1 MALRETSSEPQ
12 PSLSLNSSLPAPT
25 HSAMDDE
32 SNDIRPRRRRIVHV
46 SASEINGGAARGAYR
61 LHQAR
66 KKMGD
71 DSRMFVL
78 NQETD
83 DASTVRYQPQPGIR
97 PRLSRMLRKE
107 FLQRVQLPY
116 RETKPPG
123 CEHFR
128 DDRSP
133 YGSEIWS
140 QLPAADVINLHW
152 VSDFI
157 DYQGFFPLAAET
169 SLVWTLHDM
178 NPFTGGCHY
187 DLACG
192 RFQDGCGACPQLGS
206 ARLQD
211 LSRAVLQRKTRAL
224 GHLSN
229 KRVRIVAG
237 SRWLASEAR
246 KSTLLSRFDIRT
258 IHYGIDTQS
267 FHPRDRAALRTSL
280 HIPLSSFVVL
290 FAADHVHNRRKGFS
304 LLLEALQLISP
315 GREIHLL
322 SVGNGS
328 SPTDLPF
335 PHIQLGY
342 LTSDDMLSM
351 FYSAGDCFV
360 IPSLQE
366 VFGLTALEAMACE
379 TPIVGFSTGGIP
391 EMVRSGENGLLAP
404 TGDVV
409 SLARKIEWMI
419 DHPAEAGAMGKAGRA
434 MAEKEF
440 TIEHQAQSY
449 GQLYAELEETAGPPT
464 SRKSR

>member
-1 MALRETSSEPQ
+1 MALHETSSETQ
-12 PSLSLNSSLPAPT
+12 PSLSLDSSLSAPT
-25 HSAMDDE
+25 HSAMEDE
-32 SNDIRPRRRRIVHV
+32 SNAMRPRRRRIVHV
-46 SASEINGGAARGAYR
+46 SASDINGGAARGAYR

-71 DSRMFVL
+71 DSRIFVL
-78 NQETD
+78 NQETE
-83 DASTVRYQPQPGIR
+83 DASTVRYQPRPGIG

-107 FLQRVQLPY
+107 FLQRIHLRYQ
-116 RETKPPG
+116 ETKPPG

-133 YGSEIWS
+133 YGSEIWP
-140 QLPAADVINLHW
+140 QLPEADIINLHW

-157 DYQGFFPLAAET
+157 DYQSFFPLAAET

-187 DLACG
+187 DLDCG

-206 ARLQD
+206 AKLQD
-211 LSRAVLQRKTRAL
+211 LSRAVLQRKIRAL

-237 SRWLASEAR
+237 SHWLASEAQ
-246 KSTLLSRFDIRT
+246 KSQLLSHFDIRT

-267 FHPRDRAALRTSL
+267 FHPRDRTALRTSL
-280 HIPLSSFVVL
+280 HIPLSAFVVL
-290 FAADHVHNRRKGFS
+290 FAADHIHNRRKGFS

-315 GREIHLL
+315 SREIHLL
-322 SVGNGS
+322 SVGNGA

-335 PHIQLGY
+335 PHSQLGY
-342 LTSDDMLSM
+342 LTSDDILSM

-391 EMVRSGENGLLAP
+391 EMVRSGENGRLAP

-409 SLARKIEWMI
+409 ALAREIEWMI
-419 DHPAEAGAMGKAGRA
+419 DHPNEARAMGKAGRV
-434 MAEKEF
+434 MAETEF

-449 GQLYAELEETAGPPT
+449 GRLYAELEESAGLPRT
-464 SRKSR
+464 RKIR